1 MSSFIN
7 YRVTP
12 NERGN
17 ANVEGA
23 LASTTGSRWATAV
36 GKKCR
41 AIGVA
46 GAIGLEV
53 SKWKAP
59 ACKKDKSIAVGSRGK
74 MKEDGSGHGET
85 NWRTLAHRPPLVP
98 LARTVVGP

>member
-41 AIGVA
+41 AIGMA

-53 SKWKAP
+53 FKWRAP
-59 ACKKDKSIAVGSRGK
+59 ACKQDKSIAVGRG
-74 MKEDGSGHGET
+74 
-85 NWRTLAHRPPLVP
+85 V
-98 LARTVVGP
+98 